1 MNIDFSQIIFRIKL
15 LSFSLSL
22 VFGGLAVYYILEFR
36 KLVSLKVQKMKSEIT
51 AVDVPLGGVGQSKW
65 DEILS
70 HMESSKEADW
80 KLAIIEADK
89 LVDNLLQSMGY
100 PGDTMGDRLTNMQD
114 GRIRNLEGIWE
125 AHKIRNKLVHDL
137 NYFLRYAEAKRA
149 IQIYREVLKEFNA
162 I

>member
-1 MNIDFSQIIFRIKL
+1 MNIDFIQLIFRIKL

-22 VFGGLAVYYILEFR
+22 VFGGLAVYYIIEFR
-36 KLVSLKVQKMKSEIT
+36 KLVAVKVQKMKSEIT
-51 AVDVPLGGVGQSKW
+51 AIDTPLGGVAESKW
-65 DEILS
+65 DEILR

-89 LVDNLLQSMGY
+89 LVDNLLQAMGY
-100 PGDTMGDRLTNMQD
+100 SGDTMGDRLTNMQD
-114 GRIRNLEGIWE
+114 GRIRDLDGLWE

-137 NYFLRYAEAKRA
+137 NYFLRYAEARRA
-149 IQIYREVLKEFNA
+149 IQVYGEVLKEFNA

>member
-22 VFGGLAVYYILEFR
+22 VFGGLAVYYIIEFR

>member
-22 VFGGLAVYYILEFR
+22 VFGGLAVYYIIEFR

-51 AVDVPLGGVGQSKW
+51 AVDAPLGGVGQSKW

>member
-22 VFGGLAVYYILEFR
+22 VFGGLAVYYIIEFR

-162 I
+162 V